1 MHPIYVLGLA
11 FTAAAA
17 VDAVRQGRI
26 QWLWIILF
34 FPTVGAL
41 VYFVSTYVVGGIGG
55 MGGGMGSLPRF
66 VSTLRPVSSRELE
79 EAALNV
85 RRLDTANA
93 WTEYA
98 SLLRRRGRAAEA
110 LEAAGKAV
118 ERDGASLD
126 ARYEM
131 GRSLLEAGRPQEAVP
146 ALSQALSKNRYVEN
160 GEGLFALALAQDR
173 SGDPQAAL
181 VSLEDLIT
189 RHATPPF
196 LWELAR
202 VQEATGDRAAAR
214 TTLERLVDDA
224 NYVPA
229 YLRRSVRPWV
239 RRARKRLASL
249 EPA

>member
-1 MHPIYVLGLA
+1 MHPIYILGLA

-17 VDAVRQGRI
+17 VDAVRQGRT

-34 FPTVGAL
+34 FPTIGAL
-41 VYFVSTYVVGGIGG
+41 VYFVSTYVVGGGLG
-55 MGGGMGSLPRF
+55 SSLPRF

-110 LEAAGKAV
+110 LTAAGKAV
-118 ERDGASLD
+118 ERDGESLD

-131 GRSLLEAGRPQEAVP
+131 GRSLLEAGRPREAVS
-146 ALSQALSKNRYVEN
+146 ALSQALSRNRYVEN

-173 SGDPQAAL
+173 SGDAKAAL
-181 VSLEDLIT
+181 ATLEELIL
-189 RHATPPF
+189 RHATPLF

-214 TTLERLVDDA
+214 GTLERLVDDA

-239 RRARKRLASL
+239 RRARKRLHDL
-249 EPA
+249 G

>member
-11 FTAAAA
+11 LTAAAA
-17 VDAVRQGRI
+17 VDAVRQGRT

-41 VYFVSTYVVGGIGG
+41 IYFVSTHAL
-55 MGGGMGSLPRF
+55 GGGASLPRF

-98 SLLRRRGRAAEA
+98 SLLRRRGKAAEA
-110 LEAAGKAV
+110 LAAAGKAV
-118 ERDGASLD
+118 ERDGSSLD

-131 GRSLLEAGRPQEAVP
+131 GRSLLEAGRPREAVP
-146 ALSQALSKNRYVEN
+146 ALTQALVRNRYVEN

-173 SGDPQAAL
+173 SGDPKAAL
-181 VSLEDLIT
+181 ATLEDLLT

-214 TTLERLVDDA
+214 ATLERLVDDA

-229 YLRRSVRPWV
+229 DLRRSVRPWV
-239 RRARKRLASL
+239 RRARKRLRELGSA
-249 EPA
+249 

>member
-1 MHPIYVLGLA
+1 MQVIYVLGLA

-17 VDAVRQGRI
+17 IDALRQGRTP
-26 QWLWIILF
+26 WLFLILF
-34 FPTVGAL
+34 FPTIGAAI
-41 VYFVSTYVVGGIGG
+41 YFVTEYGVR
-55 MGGGMGSLPRF
+55 SLPRF
-66 VSTLRPVSSRELE
+66 VSTLQPVSARELE

-98 SLLRRRGRAAEA
+98 SLLRRRGRKAEA
-110 LEAAGKAV
+110 LAAAGKAV
-118 ERDGASLD
+118 ERDRESLD

-131 GRSLLEAGRPQEAVP
+131 GRSLLAAGRPQEAVP
-146 ALSQALSKNRYVEN
+146 ALRQALSRNRYVEN
-160 GEGLFALALAQDR
+160 GEGLFALALAEDQ
-173 SGDPQAAL
+173 SGDLKAAL
-181 VSLEDLIT
+181 ATLEDLIT

-202 VQEATGDRAAAR
+202 VQEATGDRAAA
-214 TTLERLVDDA
+214 TATLERLIDDA

-239 RRARKRLASL
+239 RRAQKRRRELQASH
-249 EPA
+249 